1 MNVRYFYVTEKVK
14 NKVVH
19 VTHCPTEEMVGD
31 FFTEPL
37 QGSLFN
43 KMHYYIM
50 GSEEPGYQ
58 ALPRSVLRD
67 HDATTTQKQKFIGIR
82 KHDSEA
88 AKTSHE
94 HMNKDWDSS
103 TRDVST
109 KNMQGTSTQMKSDDE
124 ESIGDD
130 NTKEKRHGSMS
141 SIVEP
146 RSYHDVLMNGEEQQM
161 MT

>member
-1 MNVRYFYVTEKVK
+1 MNIRYIYVTEQVK
-14 NKVVH
+14 NKAVH

-31 FFTEPL
+31 FFTKPL
-37 QGSLFN
+37 QGSLFI
-43 KMHYYIM
+43 KMCNYIM

-58 ALPRSVLRD
+58 ALPSSVLRD
-67 HDATTTQKQKFIGIR
+67 HDTTTTWKQKFIGTR

-94 HMNKDWDSS
+94 HMNKDSDGS

-109 KNMQGTSTQMKSDDE
+109 KNMQGKSTQMKSDDE

-130 NTKEKRHGSMS
+130 NTKEKRCDSMS
-141 SIVEP
+141 SVVEP
-146 RSYHDVLMNGEEQQM
+146 
-161 MT
+161 